1 MDVELLLGI
10 FPQVLLDGITLGFM
24 YALIALG
31 YTMVYGVLEFINFAH
46 SEIFIFGAFVGV
58 ELLLTFK
65 TAGWLDVLPWVVV
78 LVVVLLA
85 GMAASGLLA
94 VLVERTAYRPLR
106 HAPRLIPLISAIGVS
121 FFPQDTIRLAE
132 SLWRNAFNLVYPSM
146 DALNHRFELTQ
157 TIDVSM
163 KSLVVIVAALL
174 MLWGLHSLV
183 NRTKVGKAIRAVAE
197 DQAAASLMGINVN
210 RMISLTFLIGG
221 AMGGGAGVLFGMQ
234 YSLINPYTGF
244 IPGLKAFTAA
254 VLGGIGNIPG
264 AMLGRLLLG
273 ILQAFGAS
281 YLSLLTGG
289 ALRAEYRDIRGRGPR
304 RHHRGGAR
312 RAPGPR
318 LCRLLRG
325 RRLFLGHLRVAP
337 GQSDLRRKRLPAV
350 AVVVLRLPP
359 GRRRRGRRS
368 RHSPGPARA
377 EAPRRLPGPRDPR
390 LRRRHPRARQQSR
403 QAHQPD
409 QRSQGHHAHR
419 TTAHLL
425 RPAPAGRRDRPELQ
439 RDLPA
444 LSLRPRAADR
454 RRHRARQ
461 PAAGGL
467 AHRPGLGGDPR
478 GPDGRAGHG
487 RAARA
492 HEAPGLRLRRLLRG
506 GGRRALLGQADL
518 HQPGVLHLHGVH
530 RRARHDH
537 PGRHGLH
544 PRRDPRRRR
553 RHHSEPPGPQ
563 GLFPLAQRAPQ
574 RGHHDPRLQPRQPA
588 HPARAGQ
595 VRAHD
600 LRPHPRAHDDLPA
613 AGHPARAA
621 PHARAP
627 GAGGALR

>member
-65 TAGWLDVLPWVVV
+65 AAGWLDLLPWVVV

-121 FFPQDTIRLAE
+121 FFLQDTIRLAE
-132 SLWRNAFNLVYPSM
+132 SLWRNAFNLVYPPM

-264 AMLGRLLLG
+264 AMLGGLLLG
-273 ILQAFGAS
+273 ILEAFGAS

-289 ALRAEYRDIRGRGPR
+289 AFGAEYKDIL
-304 RHHRGGAR
+304 AFSI
-312 RAPGPR
+312 
-318 LCRLLRG
+318 LILILI
-325 RRLFLGHLRVAP
+325 F
-337 GQSDLRRKRLPAV
+337 
-350 AVVVLRLPP
+350 
-359 GRRRRGRRS
+359 
-368 RHSPGPARA
+368 
-377 EAPRRLPGPRDPR
+377 
-390 LRRRHPRARQQSR
+390 
-403 QAHQPD
+403 
-409 QRSQGHHAHR
+409 
-419 TTAHLL
+419 
-425 RPAPAGRRDRPELQ
+425 RPKG
-439 RDLPA
+439 
-444 LSLRPRAADR
+444 
-454 RRHRARQ
+454 
-461 PAAGGL
+461 
-467 AHRPGLGGDPR
+467 
-478 GPDGRAGHG
+478 
-487 RAARA
+487 
-492 HEAPGLRLRRLLRG
+492 
-506 GGRRALLGQADL
+506 LLGE
-518 HQPGVLHLHGVH
+518 VV
-530 RRARHDH
+530 RERA
-537 PGRHGLH
+537 
-544 PRRDPRRRR
+544 
-553 RHHSEPPGPQ
+553 
-563 GLFPLAQRAPQ
+563 
-574 RGHHDPRLQPRQPA
+574 
-588 HPARAGQ
+588 
-595 VRAHD
+595 
-600 LRPHPRAHDDLPA
+600 
-613 AGHPARAA
+613 
-621 PHARAP
+621 
-627 GAGGALR
+627 